1 MSRSIAMAGVD
12 VSDLLSVLSAH
23 RLGVFFALA
32 LVVRVIYRRYWTPI
46 RDIPGPFFASFGSL
60 WKVHHVVKGHTE
72 EEIIKLHKKHGY
84 FVRISENEVS
94 VSHPDAV
101 KQLLHANI
109 AKGSFYSMFSLPDYH
124 YINQMSELDPVRH
137 IQKTRNLSAGFSLSN
152 IAKTEPYIDNVLQ
165 LFMTRLDQLATNGS
179 PVEFQDWF
187 SFFAFDVLGEVTF
200 SKSFGFVHSG
210 FDIRNAIANTGLLVY
225 YIALMG
231 NYVWFHYLTLGNP
244 LFSRLGLQP
253 NSHIFDTCLLA
264 VDNRKKNPEVRHDM
278 MQRWMDIRAAHPERL
293 SEQDIFGAAVAN
305 IGAGAETISS
315 TAQAVIYYLLKNPE
329 YLKRV
334 REEID
339 NARKAGEL
347 SRVVQYS
354 EAARLPFL
362 QACLKE
368 AYRFHPGVCHN
379 LPRVVPKGGITIAG
393 RYFPEGIILSVH
405 PWVIHRTPSIFGA
418 DCETYNP
425 TRWLKGDTKTMDAF
439 MIHWGAG
446 YNMCPGRNLAQFELS
461 KVLTTVLRDYDI
473 ELVNSKKEWRF
484 ETRFLAV
491 PYGWPCRIRK
501 REGQGV

>member
-1 MSRSIAMAGVD
+1 
-12 VSDLLSVLSAH
+12 
-23 RLGVFFALA
+23 
-32 LVVRVIYRRYWTPI
+32 
-46 RDIPGPFFASFGSL
+46 
-60 WKVHHVVKGHTE
+60 
-72 EEIIKLHKKHGY
+72 
-84 FVRISENEVS
+84 
-94 VSHPDAV
+94 
-101 KQLLHANI
+101 
-109 AKGSFYSMFSLPDYH
+109 MFSLPDYH

-165 LFMTRLDQLATNGS
+165 LFMTRLDQLSTNGT

-210 FDIRNAIANTGLLVY
+210 IDVRSAIANTGLLVY

-264 VDNRKKNPEVRHDM
+264 VDDRKKNPEVRHDM
-278 MQRWMDIRAAHPERL
+278 MQRWIDIRAVHPERL
-293 SEQDIFGAAVAN
+293 SEKDIFGAAVAN

-329 YLKRV
+329 YLRRV
-334 REEID
+334 LEEID
-339 NARKAGEL
+339 DAQKAGQL

-362 QACLKE
+362 QACVRSSFAFLEAQDEVWKGPDINHLQLKE

-379 LPRVVPKGGITIAG
+379 LPRVVPKGGITIAR
-393 RYFPEGIILSVH
+393 RYFPAGV
-405 PWVIHRTPSIFGA
+405 RTRTNYTHNPPS
-418 DCETYNP
+418 
-425 TRWLKGDTKTMDAF
+425 
-439 MIHWGAG
+439 
-446 YNMCPGRNLAQFELS
+446 
-461 KVLTTVLRDYDI
+461 
-473 ELVNSKKEWRF
+473 
-484 ETRFLAV
+484 
-491 PYGWPCRIRK
+491 
-501 REGQGV
+501 